1 MPDNLGQV
9 IQCVSHVNTRLRYV
23 LKLMVTSGSPTKV
36 QVLTIQEEL
45 RQSVRIVSIK
55 LNAPNGASTM
65 SNMEFGAGF
74 PKFKEKLY
82 EESVI

>member
-9 IQCVSHVNTRLRYV
+9 VQCVSHVSTRLRYV
-23 LKLMVTSGSPTKV
+23 RKLMVKSGSPTEV
-36 QVLTIQEEL
+36 EVLMIHEEL
-45 RQSVRIVSIK
+45 RQSVKSVSIK

-65 SNMEFGAGF
+65 SSMEFGAGF